1 MTEED
6 DRRAYPST
14 IKISYVTSE
23 NVHLVFLG
31 NFGLAGQMS
40 GCKERNT
47 KTGLSQMKTS
57 PVIENV
63 I

>member
-1 MTEED
+1 M
-6 DRRAYPST
+6 
-14 IKISYVTSE
+14 SE